1 MVRSIGSAWEEGNDM
16 NMKRIM
22 KWAMEEERWAISIS
36 TQRWLI
42 LVLIILSIPAFILGF
57 IDATQAG

>member
-1 MVRSIGSAWEEGNDM
+1 MS
-16 NMKRIM
+16 MKRIM
-22 KWAMEEERWAISIS
+22 KWAMEEKRWVISVS

-57 IDATQAG
+57 TDAVNRGL